1 MARVGR
7 GVTSKQKH
15 KKVLKQAKGYF
26 GARSRTIK
34 VAKQAVTKAGQYAY
48 RDRRVR
54 KRSFRR
60 LWITRIS
67 AGCQEHGL
75 NYSRFICGLNR
86 AGIELDR
93 KVLAQLAVEDS
104 QAFATLVEQ
113 SKAKLTAAELG
124 LEITNASVHKS

>member
-1 MARVGR
+1 MARVSR

-15 KKVLKQAKGYF
+15 KKILKQAKGYF

-34 VAKQAVTKAGQYAY
+34 VAKQAITKAGQYAY

-54 KRSFRR
+54 KREFRR
-60 LWITRIS
+60 LWITRIN
-67 AGCQEHGL
+67 AGCQQHGL

-93 KVLAQLAVEDS
+93 KVLAQMAIEDS
-104 QAFATLVEQ
+104 HTFATLVA
-113 SKAKLTAAELG
+113 KAKAQL
-124 LEITNASVHKS
+124 